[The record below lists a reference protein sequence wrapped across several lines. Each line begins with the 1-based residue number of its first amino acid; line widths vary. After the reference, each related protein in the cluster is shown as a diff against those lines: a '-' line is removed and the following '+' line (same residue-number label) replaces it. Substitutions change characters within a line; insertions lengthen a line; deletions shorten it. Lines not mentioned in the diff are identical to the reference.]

1 MSKFTNL
8 SLNKYRERRAAVMKK
23 LRVLG
28 RNKIYG
34 EGAKADIAY
43 IKQAL
48 PPESQIK
55 TARDAK
61 HALESLKIAEDG
73 NLYSVRGRRR
83 IDQMKIHTLAVHGIR
98 IKDRKDLQ
106 RFGEFM
112 EDVRQASV
120 GRIYDSTKAAEIYHN
135 NRSSDSTSLM
145 DLYRESMK
153 RR

>member
-1 MSKFTNL
+1 MSKFIDLIEQNYT
-8 SLNKYRERRAAVMKK
+8 KRRAAVMKK
-23 LRVLG
+23 LRVLS

-34 EGAKADIAY
+34 EGAEADIAY
-43 IKQAL
+43 IRQAL

-55 TARDAK
+55 TLRNAL
-61 HALESLKIAEDG
+61 HALETLGIAETS
-73 NLYSVRGRRR
+73 NLYSVRGRRT
-83 IDQMKIHTLAVHGIR
+83 IDKMKISTLAAHGIY

-135 NRSSDSTSLM
+135 NSSSDSATLM

>member
-1 MSKFTNL
+1 MSKFTDL
-8 SLNKYRERRAAVMKK
+8 SLNRYRARRAAVMKK

-34 EGAKADIAY
+34 EGSKADIAY

-55 TARDAK
+55 TARDARL
-61 HALESLKIAEDG
+61 ALESLKIAEES

-83 IDQMKIHTLAVHGIR
+83 IEQAKIRTLAIHGIN

-112 EDVRQASV
+112 EDVRAASL

-135 NRSSDSTSLM
+135 NNSSDSATLL
-145 DLYRESMK
+145 DLYRESIK

>member
-1 MSKFTNL
+1 MSKFPIL
-8 SLNKYRERRAAVMKK
+8 LEGDYRKRRAAVMKK

-34 EGAKADIAY
+34 EGAEADIAY

-55 TARDAK
+55 IARDARM
-61 HALESLKIAEDG
+61 ALESLKIAEDS

-83 IDQMKIHTLAVHGIR
+83 IDQMKIRTLAAHGIR

-112 EDVRQASV
+112 EDVRAASL

-135 NRSSDSTSLM
+135 NSSNDSASLL

>member
-1 MSKFTNL
+1 MSKFVNL
-8 SLNKYRERRAAVMKK
+8 STSGYRERRAAVMKK
-23 LRVLG
+23 LRVLS

-34 EGAKADIAY
+34 EGSKADIAY

-55 TARDAK
+55 NLRDAR
-61 HALESLKIAEDG
+61 HALETLEIAENS

-83 IDQMKIHTLAVHGIR
+83 IDQMKIRTLESHGIH

-135 NRSSDSTSLM
+135 NSSTDSATLM
-145 DLYRESMK
+145 ELYRESMK

>member
-1 MSKFTNL
+1 MSKFPILLEGN
-8 SLNKYRERRAAVMKK
+8 YRKRRAAVMKK

-28 RNKIYG
+28 HNKIYG

-48 PPESQIK
+48 PPESQIEN
-55 TARDAK
+55 ARNARS
-61 HALESLKIAEDG
+61 ALESLKYAEES
-73 NLYSVRGRRR
+73 NLYSVRGRRH
-83 IDQMKIHTLAVHGIR
+83 IEQMKIRTLAAHGIR

-112 EDVRQASV
+112 EDVRAASV
-120 GRIYDSTKAAEIYHN
+120 GRIYDSTKAAEIFHN
-135 NRSSDSTSLM
+135 NSSSDSVSLM

>member
-1 MSKFTNL
+1 MSRFVDL
-8 SLNKYRERRAAVMKK
+8 STAGYRERRAAVMKK
-23 LRVLG
+23 LRVLS

-55 TARDAK
+55 NLRDARR
-61 HALESLKIAEDG
+61 ALDTLEIAENS

-83 IDQMKIHTLAVHGIR
+83 IDRMKIRTLKSHGIH
-98 IKDRKDLQ
+98 IKDRKELQ

-120 GRIYDSTKAAEIYHN
+120 GRIYDSTKAAEIYYN
-135 NRSSDSTSLM
+135 NRGNSSASLM

>member
-1 MSKFTNL
+1 MSKFVNL
-8 SLNKYRERRAAVMKK
+8 STAGYRERRAYVMKK
-23 LRVLG
+23 LGVLS

-55 TARDAK
+55 NLRDAR
-61 HALESLKIAEDG
+61 HALETLEIAESS

-83 IDQMKIHTLAVHGIR
+83 IDQMKIRTLKAHGIK
-98 IKDRKDLQ
+98 IKDLKDLQ

-135 NRSSDSTSLM
+135 NSGGDSATLM

>member
-1 MSKFTNL
+1 MSKFTDL
-8 SLNKYRERRAAVMKK
+8 SLNRYRVRRAAVMKK

-28 RNKIYG
+28 RNRIYG

-61 HALESLKIAEDG
+61 RALESLEIAENS
-73 NLYSVRGRRR
+73 NLYSVRGRHH
-83 IDQMKIHTLAVHGIR
+83 IDQMKIHTLAMHGIH

-112 EDVRQASV
+112 EDVRQASI

-135 NRSSDSTSLM
+135 NRNSDSISLM
-145 DLYRESMK
+145 DLYRESIK

>member
-1 MSKFTNL
+1 MSKYVTPIPNR
-8 SLNKYRERRAAVMKK
+8 YRERRAAVMKK
-23 LRVLG
+23 LRVLS

-55 TARDAK
+55 NLRDLR
-61 HALESLKIAEDG
+61 HALETLEIAENS

-83 IDQMKIHTLAVHGIR
+83 IDQMKIRTLAAHGIH

-135 NRSSDSTSLM
+135 NSGSDSASLM
-145 DLYRESMK
+145 DLYKESMK

>member
-1 MSKFTNL
+1 MSKFVNL
-8 SLNKYRERRAAVMKK
+8 STAGYRDRRAYVMKK
-23 LRVLG
+23 LGVLS

-55 TARDAK
+55 NLRDAR
-61 HALESLKIAEDG
+61 HALETLEIAESS

-83 IDQMKIHTLAVHGIR
+83 IDQMKIRTLKAHGIK
-98 IKDRKDLQ
+98 IKDLKDLQ

-135 NRSSDSTSLM
+135 NSGGDSATLM

>member
-1 MSKFTNL
+1 MSKFPILLEGNY
-8 SLNKYRERRAAVMKK
+8 SKRRAAVMKK

-34 EGAKADIAY
+34 EGAEADIAY

-55 TARDAK
+55 TARNASM
-61 HALESLKIAEDG
+61 ALESLKIAEES

-83 IDQMKIHTLAVHGIR
+83 IDQMKIRTLATHGIY

-112 EDVRQASV
+112 EDVRVAST

-135 NRSSDSTSLM
+135 NSSSDSATLI

>member
-1 MSKFTNL
+1 MSKFL
-8 SLNKYRERRAAVMKK
+8 ILLEGDYRKRRAAVMKK

-34 EGAKADIAY
+34 EGSKADIAY

-48 PPESQIK
+48 PPESQIEN
-55 TARDAK
+55 ARNARR
-61 HALESLKIAEDG
+61 ALESLKIAEES

-83 IDQMKIHTLAVHGIR
+83 IEQAKIRTLAIHGIR
-98 IKDRKDLQ
+98 IKDRKDLR

-112 EDVRQASV
+112 EDVRAASQ
-120 GRIYDSTKAAEIYHN
+120 GRIYDSTKAAEIFHN
-135 NRSSDSTSLM
+135 NSSSDSANLL
-145 DLYRESMK
+145 DLYRESIK

>member
-1 MSKFTNL
+1 MSKFPIL
-8 SLNKYRERRAAVMKK
+8 LEGDYRKRRAAVMKK

-55 TARDAK
+55 TARDAS
-61 HALESLKIAEDG
+61 HALETLKIAEES
-73 NLYSVRGRRR
+73 NLYSVRGRRH
-83 IDQMKIHTLAVHGIR
+83 IEQAKIRTLAIHGIH

-112 EDVRQASV
+112 EDVRAASV
-120 GRIYDSTKAAEIYHN
+120 GRIYDSTKAAEIFHN
-135 NRSSDSTSLM
+135 NSSSDSATLL

>member
-1 MSKFTNL
+1 MSKFPIL
-8 SLNKYRERRAAVMKK
+8 LEGDYRKRRAAVMKK
-23 LRVLG
+23 LRVLS

-48 PPESQIK
+48 PPESQIEN
-55 TARDAK
+55 ARNARS
-61 HALESLKIAEDG
+61 ALESLKIAEES

-83 IDQMKIHTLAVHGIR
+83 IEQMKIRTLAAHGIR

-112 EDVRQASV
+112 EEVRAASV
-120 GRIYDSTKAAEIYHN
+120 GRIYDSTKAAEIYYN
-135 NRSSDSTSLM
+135 NSSNDSASLL

>member
-1 MSKFTNL
+1 MSKFVNL
-8 SLNKYRERRAAVMKK
+8 STAGYRERRAYVMKK
-23 LRVLG
+23 LRALS

-55 TARDAK
+55 NLREARR
-61 HALESLKIAEDG
+61 ALETLEIAENS

-83 IDQMKIHTLAVHGIR
+83 IDQMKIRTLKAHGIK

-135 NRSSDSTSLM
+135 NSGGDSATLM
-145 DLYRESMK
+145 DVYRESMK

>member
-1 MSKFTNL
+1 MSIFIDL
-8 SLNKYRERRAAVMKK
+8 STGNYRERRAAVMKK
-23 LRVLG
+23 LRILG

-34 EGAKADIAY
+34 EGAEADIAY

-55 TARDAK
+55 TARDARK
-61 HALESLKIAEDG
+61 ALESLKIAEDS

-83 IDQMKIHTLAVHGIR
+83 IDQMKIHTLATHGIYV
-98 IKDRKDLQ
+98 KDRKDLQ

-112 EDVRQASV
+112 EEVRQASV

-135 NRSSDSTSLM
+135 NRSNDSASLM

>member
-1 MSKFTNL
+1 MSKFVNL
-8 SLNKYRERRAAVMKK
+8 STNGYRERRANVMKK
-23 LRVLG
+23 LRVLS

-55 TARDAK
+55 NLRDAR
-61 HALESLKIAEDG
+61 HALETLEIAENS

-83 IDQMKIHTLAVHGIR
+83 IDQMKIRTLESHGIR

-120 GRIYDSTKAAEIYHN
+120 GRIYDSTKAAEIYN
-135 NRSSDSTSLM
+135 NNKGGSSVSLM

>member
-1 MSKFTNL
+1 MSKFTDL
-8 SLNKYRERRAAVMKK
+8 SLNRYRVRRAAVMKK

-55 TARDAK
+55 TARDAS
-61 HALESLKIAEDG
+61 HALETLKIAEES

-83 IDQMKIHTLAVHGIR
+83 IEQAKIHTGRV
-98 IKDRKDLQ
+98 Q
-106 RFGEFM
+106 R
-112 EDVRQASV
+112 
-120 GRIYDSTKAAEIYHN
+120 
-135 NRSSDSTSLM
+135 
-145 DLYRESMK
+145 
-153 RR
+153 

>member
-1 MSKFTNL
+1 MEKILDLIEQNYT
-8 SLNKYRERRAAVMKK
+8 KRRATVMKK
-23 LRVLG
+23 LRVLA

-34 EGAKADIAY
+34 EGAKADISY

-55 TARDAK
+55 NLRNAWR
-61 HALESLKIAEDG
+61 ALEALGIAESS

-83 IDQMKIHTLAVHGIR
+83 IDQMKISTLEAHGIH

-135 NRSSDSTSLM
+135 NRSNDSATLM